1 MQPHV
6 IELIDEDLDVV
17 AGGSYDVNIADI
29 DINQYIAQAQVAV
42 AVATQAAAN
51 VASVILG

>member
-1 MQPHV
+1 VQPHI